1 MPSNIISQILT
12 FPHETLCIWWRFD
25 RNYKNMKQIWCSD
38 FIYWTFYILFLQ
50 ELAIKS
56 IMFLGMNYVSVCHL
70 TEVKLFEMCWFWCVM
85 TSHGIDNTVCLLYS
99 TSNLH
104 MSFELFIGLL
114 GYHST
119 AVLVSS
125 AAFLLQR
132 ASTDGHLVALV
143 RLVTGGICNSS
154 SASQF
159 EQVCIKL
166 KCIYVCIKQITPARC
181 VLI

>member
-1 MPSNIISQILT
+1 
-12 FPHETLCIWWRFD
+12 
-25 RNYKNMKQIWCSD
+25 
-38 FIYWTFYILFLQ
+38 
-50 ELAIKS
+50 
-56 IMFLGMNYVSVCHL
+56 
-70 TEVKLFEMCWFWCVM
+70 M
-85 TSHGIDNTVCLLYS
+85 TSCGIDNTIHLLYS

-104 MSFELFIGLL
+104 TSSELFIGLL

-143 RLVTGGICNSS
+143 RLVTGGICNST

-159 EQVCIKL
+159 EQVCI
-166 KCIYVCIKQITPARC
+166 C
-181 VLI
+181 VY

>member
-1 MPSNIISQILT
+1 MY
-12 FPHETLCIWWRFD
+12 E
-25 RNYKNMKQIWCSD
+25 KNFVIKM
-38 FIYWTFYILFLQ
+38 
-50 ELAIKS
+50 LA
-56 IMFLGMNYVSVCHL
+56 
-70 TEVKLFEMCWFWCVM
+70 TEVKNSS
-85 TSHGIDNTVCLLYS
+85 SH
-99 TSNLH
+99 SNLH
-104 MSFELFIGLL
+104 TSSELFIGLL

-143 RLVTGGICNSS
+143 KLVTGGICNST

-166 KCIYVCIKQITPARC
+166 KYVYVC
-181 VLI
+181 VLNK